1 MNENFPEIDEAQQ
14 SPSSLNTK
22 ESTLRYITVKLLTDT
37 NRGKQQ

>member
-22 ESTLRYITVKLLTDT
+22 KSTLRYITVKLLTDT